1 MTTNKSSLTASEKIM
16 QQIEALIVDGSL
28 QPGEKIPSERQLCQ
42 RLHTSRPVVREAIKE
57 LCGRG
62 VLHTIHGKGSFVS
75 NFFENSPEKNTLNKV
90 YETHPRM
97 LFDLLEVRELLEGQ
111 AARLAAERATEKD
124 LYLISKAFNTMH
136 EAYEG
141 NADVIDAANL
151 DHAFHRSIYAAS
163 HNPVLIHTLQ
173 NLMQLMRNSVIV
185 TVSNLFHHDHSKQ
198 QIQAYHRLIYNAIID
213 GKPDNA
219 ERVAV
224 DHIKDVRDRILEL
237 ERQQQRLVRAKILDE

>member
-1 MTTNKSSLTASEKIM
+1 MTTTKAVITSSEKIM
-16 QQIEALIVDGSL
+16 QQIEELIVDGSL

-42 RLHTSRPVVREAIKE
+42 RLQTSRPVVREAMKE
-57 LCGRG
+57 LRGRG

-75 NFFENSPEKNTLNKV
+75 NFLENASETNTLTKV
-90 YETHPRM
+90 YESHPRM

-111 AARLAAERATEKD
+111 AASLAAERATEKD
-124 LYLISKAFNTMH
+124 LFLIKKAFNTMH
-136 EAYEG
+136 EAYED
-141 NADVIDAANL
+141 NAEVMDAANL
-151 DHAFHRSIYAAS
+151 DHDFHRSIYAAS

-219 ERVAV
+219 KRAAME
-224 DHIKDVRDRILEL
+224 HIKDVRDRILEL
-237 ERQQQRLVRAKILDE
+237 ERQKQRLFRAKILEK

>member
-1 MTTNKSSLTASEKIM
+1 MTINKSVITTTEKIM
-16 QQIEALIVDGSL
+16 QRIEALIIDGSL

-42 RLHTSRPVVREAIKE
+42 RLQASRPVVREAMKE
-57 LCGRG
+57 LRGRG

-75 NFFENSPEKNTLNKV
+75 NFLENTAETNTLNKI
-90 YETHPRM
+90 YENHPRM

-111 AARLAAERATEKD
+111 AASLAAERATEKD
-124 LYLISKAFNTMH
+124 LYLITTAFNTMH
-136 EAYEG
+136 EAYED

-163 HNPVLIHTLQ
+163 HNPVLIHTLH

-185 TVSNLFHHDHSKQ
+185 TVSNLYHHEHSKQ
-198 QIQAYHRLIYNAIID
+198 QIQAYHRLIFNAIVD

-219 ERVAV
+219 ERVAM

-237 ERQQQRLVRAKILDE
+237 ERQQQRLIRAKLLNE